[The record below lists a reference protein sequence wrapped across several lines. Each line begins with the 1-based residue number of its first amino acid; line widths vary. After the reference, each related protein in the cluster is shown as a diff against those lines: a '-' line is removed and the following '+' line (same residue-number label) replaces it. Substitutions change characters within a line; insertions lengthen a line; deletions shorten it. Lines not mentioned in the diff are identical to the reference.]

1 MTTDAVTDDVVI
13 GAGLAG
19 SSAAWRLAQAGHSV
33 TLLERDEPASE
44 HGSSHGSAR
53 IFRYPYTDPYYIRLV
68 DRASAGW
75 AELES
80 RGTELIRRTG
90 CVDFG
95 QTRDPE
101 NLSRLMTEVGIEHA
115 LLTAEEAAERWPGIR
130 TNGPAMWHASAGVI
144 DAQTTV
150 RTMVD
155 AAVELGAAL
164 FTGFTVASVTRSGAG
179 FTVTATADS
188 TAAVSVVNAS
198 HVIVAAGGFLPG
210 LLGELS
216 LPSGFLAA
224 LPTFEVRQE
233 MAFHFPYANPD
244 EAMDW
249 P

>member
-1 MTTDAVTDDVVI
+1 
-13 GAGLAG
+13 
-19 SSAAWRLAQAGHSV
+19 
-33 TLLERDEPASE
+33 
-44 HGSSHGSAR
+44 
-53 IFRYPYTDPYYIRLV
+53 
-68 DRASAGW
+68 
-75 AELES
+75 
-80 RGTELIRRTG
+80 
-90 CVDFG
+90 
-95 QTRDPE
+95 
-101 NLSRLMTEVGIEHA
+101 MTEVGIEHA

-216 LPSGFLAA
+216 LPSGVLAA

-249 P
+249 L